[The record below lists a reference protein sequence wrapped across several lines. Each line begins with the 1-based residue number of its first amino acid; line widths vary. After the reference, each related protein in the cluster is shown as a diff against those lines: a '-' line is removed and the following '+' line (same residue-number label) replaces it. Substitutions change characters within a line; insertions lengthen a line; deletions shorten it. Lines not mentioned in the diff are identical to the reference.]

1 MRLLLTGSFI
11 DAAEALRIGLV
22 SEMTAPED
30 LQATARGIA
39 DQIAAN
45 GPAAIRMTKEMALR
59 GREMSLADGLRL
71 YQEYTRAAFA
81 SPDAKEGLRAFA
93 ERRDPD
99 YGA

>member
-1 MRLLLTGSFI
+1 MTRRKKPPWLVTNGS
-11 DAAEALRIGLV
+11 ASTHRPQL
-22 SEMTAPED
+22 P
-30 LQATARGIA
+30 GIA
-39 DQIAAN
+39 DGCLPPSTYSPKVGN
-45 GPAAIRMTKEMALR
+45 IRLDI
-59 GREMSLADGLRL
+59 GRRSADGLRL

>member
-1 MRLLLTGSFI
+1 
-11 DAAEALRIGLV
+11 
-22 SEMTAPED
+22 
-30 LQATARGIA
+30 
-39 DQIAAN
+39 
-45 GPAAIRMTKEMALR
+45 MALR